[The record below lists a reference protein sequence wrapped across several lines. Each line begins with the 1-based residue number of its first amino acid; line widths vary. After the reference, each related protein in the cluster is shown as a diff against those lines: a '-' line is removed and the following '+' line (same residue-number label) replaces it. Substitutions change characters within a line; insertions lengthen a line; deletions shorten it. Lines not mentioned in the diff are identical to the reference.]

1 MYKHNTTTTRSRSTR
16 TRLTLASNGTDR
28 YVPRVRIAVPWEFN
42 LTLRQIGQNARQDGS
57 SAFEALGMHRP
68 PHGKR
73 SQTDPRRTSSA
84 ITDFNFSFSLAP
96 PPVKHASVPPNR
108 TQRTPTPKQQTPRT
122 ATKSA
127 KRHGSA
133 SVHASSSGRRHAT
146 PKAFATPQL
155 GKRKRG
161 SKDAQAL
168 EDDGEPDELS
178 PEQNNDTNSVEQPR
192 RVVGTVSPIR
202 DEVDDE
208 VDELTMVL
216 DASGS
221 LRKYAATST
230 LALRTPVFRERTPS
244 ARASA
249 TRSVRSRPST
259 TRSQSTEAPPETPII
274 VPNGA
279 SRQKTSRPAILAT
292 PSAALEGDGDE
303 LALTPASVTP
313 RVVGKQHTTA
323 SAAQPEDDA
332 DELSSPAKFETNTTP
347 GVHEKQQRPSPGQQ
361 PDQTTVPV
369 RAKHGRPKRTVVDEA
384 EKVQSTP
391 VAAKP
396 RRKKTSR
403 DARESADAQDSADE
417 LSPEVDRTQR
427 PPAKRRQDVQPVH
440 LQEEPVEISSAV
452 EESEEE
458 QLLEQ
463 EEPEPSIMPA
473 PKEKPTKRNDTK
485 PARKR
490 PKFSGPK
497 QAISV
502 MRIKGSTVRGITVA
516 DTTRT
521 MLEENIDHQVQRMAS
536 KMQTADDSSRRK
548 KIRGHINLAL
558 AFKESLVEKLMD
570 LQDANDTLSAGFK
583 KRKLLRKDNLERR
596 REILQIQNNRH
607 EIALEMDDE
616 RAVYD
621 TAKAKAEAKGKLNA
635 NMFEIQAAI
644 QSGRERARRE
654 GREDE
659 GPERPLSM
667 LIDKVGRQVG
677 SVGGGLLASLQQF
690 NEGLERAAGWLEGRA

>member
-1 MYKHNTTTTRSRSTR
+1 M
-16 TRLTLASNGTDR
+16 APIDR
-28 YVPRVRIAVPWEFN
+28 AEREARRQQRVRGA
-42 LTLRQIGQNARQDGS
+42 G
-57 SAFEALGMHRP
+57 
-68 PHGKR
+68 
-73 SQTDPRRTSSA
+73 TSSA
-84 ITDFNFSFSLAP
+84 ITDFNFSFNFAP
-96 PPVKHASVPPNR
+96 AAAKHSSVPPQR

-127 KRHGSA
+127 KRHRSA
-133 SVHASSSGRRHAT
+133 SVHGSSSVRRHAT

-161 SKDAQAL
+161 SKDAHAL
-168 EDDGEPDELS
+168 DDDGEPDELS
-178 PEQNNDTNSVEQPR
+178 SEQNNEMNSVEQPT

-202 DEVDDE
+202 EEGDNEP
-208 VDELTMVL
+208 DELTTVL
-216 DASGS
+216 DGTGS
-221 LRKYAATST
+221 LRKHVANTVIRSA
-230 LALRTPVFRERTPS
+230 LALKTPTPHERTPS
-244 ARASA
+244 ARGSA
-249 TRSVRSRPST
+249 TSSVRSRPSARRT
-259 TRSQSTEAPPETPII
+259 KSTEAPPETPI
-274 VPNGA
+274 VLPNRP
-279 SRQKTSRPAILAT
+279 SRHPTSRSPNLAT
-292 PSAALEGDGDE
+292 PSVALEEEEDE
-303 LALTPASVTP
+303 LEPAPASVTP
-313 RVVGKQHTTA
+313 KVVGKQPTVPFVT
-323 SAAQPEDDA
+323 QEMDQV
-332 DELSSPAKFETNTTP
+332 DELSSPANSGTTP
-347 GVHEKQQRPSPGQQ
+347 TPGLIKEQLRPSPGRQ
-361 PDQTTVPV
+361 PDQITVPV
-369 RAKHGRPKRTVVDEA
+369 RAKRGRPKRTVVDEA
-384 EKVQSTP
+384 EHVQPTP
-391 VAAKP
+391 AATKH
-396 RRKKTSR
+396 RRNKTSLH
-403 DARESADAQDSADE
+403 ARESPNTKNSADE

-427 PPAKRRQDVQPVH
+427 PRAKRRQHVQPVH
-440 LQEEPVEISSAV
+440 QRSEPVEISSAE

-458 QLLEQ
+458 EALEQ
-463 EEPEPSIMPA
+463 NEPDVSILPA
-473 PKEKPTKRNDTK
+473 PKEKLVKRIDTK
-485 PARKR
+485 PASKR

-521 MLEENIDHQVQRMAS
+521 ILEENIHHQVQRMAT
-536 KMQTADDSSRRK
+536 KMQTAEDSSRRK
-548 KIRGHINLAL
+548 KLRGHINLAL
-558 AFKESLVEKLMD
+558 AFKENLVEKLMD

-596 REILQIQNNRH
+596 KEILRIQNNRH

-621 TAKAKAEAKGKLNA
+621 AEKAKAEAKSKLNA

-659 GPERPLSM
+659 GLDRPLSM